1 MFVTLCAIEA
11 CAISS
16 RTREI
21 NYLHPLW
28 ILDGGET
35 LNMEESV
42 RPNLNPRF
50 LETVAERVGL
60 TFRTSGR
67 GESNGT
73 FGPEDV
79 FHYIYAVLSSPTYR
93 SRYGDFLR
101 ADFPRVPRPGSRDLF
116 ERLAGL
122 GRRLTEL
129 SLLETGVT
137 DAVEWRSAPGVVLPN
152 HRVGRVRFSE
162 IAGRG
167 RVWLNE
173 AMYCE
178 EVPAEVWKFSIGG
191 YRPAEKWLKDR
202 KGRTLGEEDLE
213 HYRGIVAAIGEMIH
227 RMAEVDEV
235 IEAHGGWPGAF
246 EPRGEVAAAAEEA
259 PAPRL
264 RLVEPEPGDRY
275 RTCVP
280 LVPLRAAAGAFS
292 ETQVEDES
300 SDEWVAVETRHRLR
314 EGMFVAQVVGKSMEP
329 RIPDGAF
336 CLFRG
341 PVAGTRQG
349 RIVLAALRAAVDPE
363 TDERWTVKR
372 YASRKRTEG
381 DSWRHERI
389 TLSPLNPDFE
399 PIEVDSGDDL
409 RVVAEFLEA
418 LGDLE

>member
-1 MFVTLCAIEA
+1 M
-11 CAISS
+11 SS
-16 RTREI
+16 ATREI
-21 NYLHPLW
+21 GHLFPLAMKT
-28 ILDGGET
+28 ET
-35 LNMEESV
+35 PPAPAAPQR
-42 RPNLNPRF
+42 RPNLSREF
-50 LETVAERVGL
+50 LEELSQRVGL
-60 TFRTSGR
+60 RFTALGAGDLRSA
-67 GESNGT
+67 
-73 FGPEDV
+73 FGPEDA
-79 FHYIYAVLSSPTYR
+79 FHYLYAVLSSPEYR
-93 SRYGDFLR
+93 SRYADFLKS
-101 ADFPRVPRPGSRDLF
+101 DFPRVPLPGSRALF

-122 GRRLTEL
+122 GRRLTAL
-129 SLLETGVT
+129 SLLETEVT
-137 DAVEWRSAPGVVLPN
+137 DTVAWRPAPGVALAN

-162 IAGRG
+162 TTGRG

-173 AMYCE
+173 ELYCE
-178 EVPAEVWKFSIGG
+178 EVPAVVWEFSIGG
-191 YRPAEKWLKDR
+191 YRPAQKWLKDR
-202 KGRTLGEEDLE
+202 KGRTLSEEDLDR
-213 HYRGIVAAIGEMIH
+213 YRGIVGAIGEMIR

-235 IEAHGGWPGAF
+235 IDAHGGWPGAF
-246 EPRGEVAAAAEEA
+246 EPREERAAVDETLE
-259 PAPRL
+259 PRL

-300 SDEWVAVETRHRLR
+300 SDEWVEVETRHRLR

-329 RIPDGAF
+329 RIPDGSF

-349 RIVLAALRAAVDPE
+349 MIVLAALRAAVDPE
-363 TDERWTVKR
+363 TDERWTIKR
-372 YASRKRTEG
+372 YASRKRVEG

-399 PIEVDSGDDL
+399 PIEVDSRDDF

>member
-1 MFVTLCAIEA
+1 M
-11 CAISS
+11 SS
-16 RTREI
+16 ATREI
-21 NYLHPLW
+21 GHLFPLAMKT
-28 ILDGGET
+28 EPSPT
-35 LNMEESV
+35 PSV
-42 RPNLNPRF
+42 PRRRVNLSRGF
-50 LETVAERVGL
+50 LEELSERVGL
-60 TFRTSGR
+60 RFNADGASDRRSA
-67 GESNGT
+67 
-73 FGPEDV
+73 FGPEDA
-79 FHYIYAVLSSPTYR
+79 FHYLYAVLSSPEYR
-93 SRYGDFLR
+93 SRYADFLKS
-101 ADFPRVPRPGSRDLF
+101 DFPRVPLPGSRTLF
-116 ERLAGL
+116 ERLTGL

-129 SLLETGVT
+129 SLLETEVT
-137 DAVEWRSAPGVVLPN
+137 DAVEWRSAPGVVLAN

-162 IAGRG
+162 IAGKG

-173 AMYCE
+173 ARYCE
-178 EVPAEVWKFSIGG
+178 EVPPEVWKFSIGG

-202 KGRTLGEEDLE
+202 KGRTLTEEDLE
-213 HYRGIVAAIGEMIH
+213 HYRGIVAAIGEMIR

-246 EPRGEVAAAAEEA
+246 EPREESVAVEGVPE
-259 PAPRL
+259 PRL

-300 SDEWVAVETRHRLR
+300 SDEWVAIETRHRLR

-349 RIVLAALRAAVDPE
+349 MIVLAALRAAVDPE

-372 YASRKRTEG
+372 YASRKRVEG